1 MSATRHAAAAILAG
15 ALALADAG
23 CANPDAPAAQ
33 SPASQ
38 VQNAGEPAAPAP
50 ARVGEQ
56 APADTQ
62 NTPARALAAFAET
75 YINWDYRTL
84 TATQRTLAARSV
96 GAAHLAEQQAA
107 ASSAADNTIQRARI
121 HNSGQLASV
130 AREQTQPGMW
140 VIVTRERTTGDSEYE
155 GLPASYHV
163 TLARVQ
169 HVRGGWAVSEWLPQ
183 S

>member
-1 MSATRHAAAAILAG
+1 MSAIRHATIPALAATLTLAAA
-15 ALALADAG
+15 G
-23 CANPDAPAAQ
+23 CSNPDAPATQ
-33 SPASQ
+33 TPASQ
-38 VQNAGEPAAPAP
+38 AQNSGEPPAPAP
-50 ARVGEQ
+50 PAAADETSTDPQ
-56 APADTQ
+56 A
-62 NTPARALAAFAET
+62 TPQRALATFADM

-84 TATQRTLAARSV
+84 TATQRALAARSV
-96 GAAHLAEQQAA
+96 GAARLAEQQAA
-107 ASSAADNTIQRARI
+107 ASSGADSTIQRAQI

-130 AREQTQPGMW
+130 AREQTQPGKW
-140 VIVTRERTTGDSEYE
+140 LVVTREQTTGDSEYE